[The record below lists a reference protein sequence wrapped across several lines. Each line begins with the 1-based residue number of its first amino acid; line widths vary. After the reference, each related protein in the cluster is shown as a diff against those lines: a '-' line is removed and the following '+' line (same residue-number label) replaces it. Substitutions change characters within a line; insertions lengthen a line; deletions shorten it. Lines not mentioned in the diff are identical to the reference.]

1 MQTPGPVHA
10 PQSPVH
16 AAPSGHV
23 PGGSPQR
30 TAIGRRF
37 PPGNGDWR
45 LRAQPLGIER
55 AVCFLTSCPDFV
67 LGAEGAGSG
76 RGDRRGWG
84 TGEPL
89 RARRALAVLR
99 VRLCRER
106 GGAGAGGQ
114 RWLKP
119 VPCRAARGPVSLPQR
134 GPTGPGVAW
143 RPVQR
148 ERPVRPLSGSAMEG
162 QRLPGVVNPSHFP
175 AKLWQLVN
183 SPRCGS
189 VRWDARGEGLLIDQ
203 RLFERELLG
212 AEAAGDGAALAAEF
226 FKTKNFGSIIRQLNL
241 YGFHKLGPGPGPL
254 QDPAGGDCG
263 SSAGALLH
271 FYSPHFR
278 RDRPELLV
286 HLKRRT
292 SANKAKLAAGLELPS
307 RPAQLSQCSPSTL
320 GEAARPGLVT
330 SGEAPQP
337 CPDSCFPSCNRA
349 ASCQNHPAFQETT
362 SQQPPAPSR
371 TWQGSVGSL
380 PGHWASPAFP
390 GQGAPFPVLNTC
402 CTEVTYTLQ
411 TVCSLLPLQRWAP
424 AGAALPEPGSCAS
437 PGQCLQG
444 RDPTLT
450 LQCSPPAQGG
460 PLTLSGS
467 ATAAAST
474 DCFFVQSPEVQPPA
488 AECLPSDGAQ
498 HASEDEDKLPELSYE
513 DVFQF
518 FSEMYA
524 SRSAD
529 AVTLKAAESWNGELF
544 ESCHNAAIGIAAAA
558 DTAQDFVTTQRAPDE
573 QREEL
578 DHNPAQPSKMFVL
591 EGLFSAEQENG
602 SLKCGKVTGE
612 LTLGTEVENKA
623 AEEAGSPAKPQ
634 CRKRRRSSEQD
645 RHEPEGGAWKR
656 GCFWR
661 ETPE

>member
-1 MQTPGPVHA
+1 MTGTVW
-10 PQSPVH
+10 
-16 AAPSGHV
+16 
-23 PGGSPQR
+23 
-30 TAIGRRF
+30 
-37 PPGNGDWR
+37 NK
-45 LRAQPLGIER
+45 
-55 AVCFLTSCPDFV
+55 
-67 LGAEGAGSG
+67 GAGSG

-99 VRLCRER
+99 VRLCRGR

-134 GPTGPGVAW
+134 GPTGPGVAR

-162 QRLPGVVNPSHFP
+162 QRLPGAVNPSHFP

-212 AEAAGDGAALAAEF
+212 AEAAGEGAVLAAEF

-241 YGFHKLGPGPGPL
+241 YGFHKLGTGSGPL

-263 SSAGALLH
+263 SAPGALLH

-286 HLKRRT
+286 RLKRRT

-307 RPAQLSQCSPSTL
+307 RPAQLSQCSPSML
-320 GEAARPGLVT
+320 VEAARPGLVT

-337 CPDSCFPSCNRA
+337 CCPDSCFPSSNRA

-371 TWQGSVGSL
+371 TWQGSVRSL

-402 CTEVTYTLQ
+402 CTEVTYTVQ

-424 AGAALPEPGSCAS
+424 AGAAPPEPGSCAS

-444 RDPTLT
+444 RDPTRT
-450 LQCSPPAQGG
+450 AKCCSPPAQGG
-460 PLTLSGS
+460 PLTLSAS
-467 ATAAAST
+467 AVAAAST

-488 AECLPSDGAQ
+488 AECLPSDGAH

-529 AVTLKAAESWNGELF
+529 AVTPKAAQCWNGELF
-544 ESCHNAAIGIAAAA
+544 ESCLNVAIGSAAAA
-558 DTAQDFVTTQRAPDE
+558 DTAQDFVTTQGAPEE

-578 DHNPAQPSKMFVL
+578 DHNPAQPSKMFVV
-591 EGLFSAEQENG
+591 GALFSAEQIATSRKAEPG
-602 SLKCGKVTGE
+602 SG
-612 LTLGTEVENKA
+612 A
-623 AEEAGSPAKPQ
+623 ASGGRHQSEERGN
-634 CRKRRRSSEQD
+634 RRSSCRLVPSCESGSSA
-645 RHEPEGGAWKR
+645 RHRTGAR
-656 GCFWR
+656 VQGHTSSVVFPNSEVIDSFIHQFICYL
-661 ETPE
+661 

>member
-1 MQTPGPVHA
+1 MEFDASQ
-10 PQSPVH
+10 
-16 AAPSGHV
+16 
-23 PGGSPQR
+23 
-30 TAIGRRF
+30 
-37 PPGNGDWR
+37 
-45 LRAQPLGIER
+45 
-55 AVCFLTSCPDFV
+55 
-67 LGAEGAGSG
+67 GAGSG

-99 VRLCRER
+99 VRLCRGR

-143 RPVQR
+143 RAVQR

-162 QRLPGVVNPSHFP
+162 QRLPGAVNPSHFP

-212 AEAAGDGAALAAEF
+212 AEAAGDGVALAAEF

-241 YGFHKLGPGPGPL
+241 YGFHKLGPGPVPL

-286 HLKRRT
+286 RLKRRT

-307 RPAQLSQCSPSTL
+307 RLAQLSQCSPSTL

-337 CPDSCFPSCNRA
+337 CRPDSCFPSSNRA

-371 TWQGSVGSL
+371 PWQGSVGSL

-390 GQGAPFPVLNTC
+390 GQGAPVPVVLKS
-402 CTEVTYTLQ
+402 CTEVTYTVQ

-424 AGAALPEPGSCAS
+424 AGAAPPEPGSCAS

-460 PLTLSGS
+460 PLTLSAS
-467 ATAAAST
+467 AAAAAST
-474 DCFFVQSPEVQPPA
+474 DCVFVQSPEVQPPPA
-488 AECLPSDGAQ
+488 AECLPSDGAH
-498 HASEDEDKLPELSYE
+498 HASEDEEKLPELSYE

-518 FSEMYA
+518 FSELYA
-524 SRSAD
+524 SHSTD
-529 AVTLKAAESWNGELF
+529 AVTTKAAEGWDGELF
-544 ESCHNAAIGIAAAA
+544 ESCFNAAVESAAAA
-558 DTAQDFVTTQRAPDE
+558 ETAQDFVTNQGAPEE
-573 QREEL
+573 QGEEL
-578 DHNPAQPSKMFVL
+578 DHSPAQLSELFVL
-591 EGLFSAEQENG
+591 EGLFSAQQIATSRKAEPG
-602 SLKCGKVTGE
+602 SG
-612 LTLGTEVENKA
+612 A
-623 AEEAGSPAKPQ
+623 ASGGRHQNEERGN
-634 CRKRRRSSEQD
+634 RRSSCRLVPSCESGSSARYRTGARVQD
-645 RHEPEGGAWKR
+645 L
-656 GCFWR
+656 
-661 ETPE
+661 